1 MRPRW
6 VNLNEQDRAS
16 FRATIAFLNGRL
28 EERATVDWALRLKPN
43 DTIKRLAL
51 LDLIDSPDGR
61 KISEPW
67 RSAWRLI
74 EESWNNP
81 TVEDHASTGV
91 YDAQHRLRTGDRS
104 GSLVTAIVE
113 LVAPRLKVEPFSDL
127 HLHFRKPPK
136 RPKKVEDLF
145 STGLTSGKIVD
156 PGLLELGG
164 LTDHSFLVSLAL
176 ALDAAVVNGLDI
188 ARRIGWD
195 GSATFGS
202 LESSIASTTCQ
213 LLSALMASMN
223 PMSFI
228 EGLRHR

>member
-6 VNLNEQDRAS
+6 ANLNELDRAA

-51 LDLIDSPDGR
+51 LDLIDSPEGR

-81 TVEDHASTGV
+81 AVEDHASTGA
-91 YDAQHRLRTGDRS
+91 YDVQHRLRAGDRS

-113 LVAPRLKVEPFSDL
+113 LVAPRLKVEAVFRHASPF
-127 HLHFRKPPK
+127 PK
-136 RPKKVEDLF
+136 TTKTAKKGRGPFLDWADKRENRRSWRAGARSHDRPVLPR
-145 STGLTSGKIVD
+145 V
-156 PGLLELGG
+156 PGPCPGC
-164 LTDHSFLVSLAL
+164 
-176 ALDAAVVNGLDI
+176 
-188 ARRIGWD
+188 R
-195 GSATFGS
+195 
-202 LESSIASTTCQ
+202 CY
-213 LLSALMASMN
+213 
-223 PMSFI
+223 
-228 EGLRHR
+228 